1 MRAVGQ
7 KEIFTQQRVAAFFQ
21 GALGYAYLGNWQ
33 GRRDNANLDRHH
45 NERFRALMDA
55 LMPQWHLY
63 KDELNRA
70 PLAHETW
77 RY

>member
-7 KEIFTQQRVAAFFQ
+7 KEIFTQQRVVAFFQ
-21 GALGYAYLGNWQ
+21 DALGYAYLGNWQ
-33 GRRDNANLDRHH
+33 GRHH
-45 NERFRALMDA
+45 NERFRVLMDA
-55 LMPQWHLY
+55 LMPQWCLY